1 MITASIVGA
10 AFVWLVFLVWYT
22 VRAKWWKDPYGRNT
36 FLVSLVVFWILLR
49 LTMVRLL
56 PGFREH
62 EILGAIV
69 YVFAALAG
77 LARIALMEKAQR
89 EEDQRGKLEAHERG
103 SK

>member
-1 MITASIVGA
+1 MITACIVGA
-10 AFVWLVFLVWYT
+10 AFIWLIFLVWYT
-22 VRAKWWKDPYGRNT
+22 VRAKWWRDPYGRNT

-49 LTMVRLL
+49 LTMVRLI

-77 LARIALMEKAQR
+77 LARIALMERAQR
-89 EEDQRGKLEAHERG
+89 ETDRMDRDER
-103 SK
+103 STE